1 MRFLR
6 KIIEIPRADS
16 IRNTSLLEKNQTKRN
31 SVDSQDT
38 HQKKENQLVKK
49 GNRLRMNKMGEIV
62 RKAAKNRGIGWR
74 KITPKTIPH
83 A

>member
-74 KITPKTIPH
+74 KITPKTILD